1 MEAVTADRDSC
12 PPTETGLAPGRT
24 ARSGT
29 SGLGDEAV
37 RRAATALD
45 VRAALGRLSA
55 EHRQVIVEMYYRGHS
70 AAETARLLGVPEGTV
85 RSRSYYG
92 LRQLR
97 RTIPPRAA
105 PPTSAVSRPAD

>member
-1 MEAVTADRDSC
+1 MEAVTADCRSC
-12 PPTETGLAPGRT
+12 PPTETGLMPART
-24 ARSGT
+24 AGPGT
-29 SGLGDEAV
+29 SAAGDEAV
-37 RRAATALD
+37 RPAATARD
-45 VRAALGRLSA
+45 VRAALGLLSA
-55 EHRQVIVEMYYRGHS
+55 ERRQVIVEMYFRGHS

-105 PPTSAVSRPAD
+105 GLDE